1 MRKVGN
7 DLTKNKE
14 EGSVGMSHDKSAK
27 YPKNN
32 SNYYRYSH
40 YKNKDRG
47 SFWIRTPGT
56 TSQVLTKKK
65 KKRKRANRHQQDS
78 NQVSEFLNLN
88 KTLKNFI
95 AGKISHFYEK
105 WTKLTKDRFI
115 LDIVKHGYEIEFTSD
130 PCDECNRMPINFN
143 PIEKDTI
150 FKLLRV

>member
-27 YPKNN
+27 YPKYN

-65 KKRKRANRHQQDS
+65 TTEKGQTEINRS
-78 NQVSEFLNLN
+78 LI
-88 KTLKNFI
+88 K
-95 AGKISHFYEK
+95 
-105 WTKLTKDRFI
+105 
-115 LDIVKHGYEIEFTSD
+115 
-130 PCDECNRMPINFN
+130 
-143 PIEKDTI
+143 
-150 FKLLRV
+150 